1 MKKKLVSIMLVAAMA
16 LSVAA
21 CGSSKGNSAKTDGT
35 EAMASSV
42 SKTPDNQISI
52 NLASEPQSIDPAL
65 NSAVD
70 GGCMIVNSFAG
81 LYTYDKDGKLIP
93 QLASDMPEVSDD
105 ETVYTVKMIKSQWSN
120 GEEVTANDF
129 VYSWNRAADEKTAAD
144 YAYLF
149 DIIARND
156 DGSLAVEATD
166 DYTLKITLTNP
177 CPYFNDLMAFP
188 TYFPVYQKDVEKADP
203 DGKNPGKWCQEAGF
217 VSNGAYTLKS
227 WKHNESMVYVKN
239 PKYYDADNVTMDE
252 IHIMLSADDTAT
264 YAAYNSGDLDFVD
277 TVPNDEISTLNGK
290 NSDFHIIPNL
300 GTYYVGFNVND
311 PIFDGKTVEQA
322 ASMRKA
328 MNLLIVEKADPDGKN
343 PGKWCQ
349 EAGFVSNGAYTLK
362 SWKHNESMV
371 YVKNPKYYD
380 ADNVTMDEIHIMLSA
395 DDTATYAAYN
405 SGDLDFVDT
414 VPNDEISTLNG
425 KNSDFH
431 IIPNLGTYY
440 VGFNV
445 NDPIFDGKTV
455 EQAASMRKAM
465 NLLIDREFIV
475 ENVGQTGQIAADSF
489 VPAGMSDGN
498 GGVFKTDDTSYY
510 DADKTGTDQ
519 VEEAKKL
526 LESAGYTFTDNG
538 DGSYKC
544 DPAIS
549 MTFLT
554 NDDSTHIAVGESLQQ
569 DFALLG
575 INMEIKSEDWN
586 VFIEDRKS
594 GNFTIAREG
603 WLADYNDPINMLE
616 LFTTDSGNNDMQL
629 GKGDK
634 PSDSA
639 PDWTDYNKLIKEI
652 RTTADFS
659 KRVDLMHQA
668 EDMLMDTGAV
678 MPIYYYNDIYM
689 LKSNI
694 KGIYSTIYGMK
705 YFMYATKDK

>member
-1 MKKKLVSIMLVAAMA
+1 MNTDVLIVGSGCSGLYCALKLPRDIRITLITKSDLESNDSFLAQGGMCMLKEQSDFDSFFEDTLKAGHYENDKESVGIMINSSPEVVKDLVSYGA
-16 LSVAA
+16 
-21 CGSSKGNSAKTDGT
+21 
-35 EAMASSV
+35 
-42 SKTPDNQISI
+42 
-52 NLASEPQSIDPAL
+52 
-65 NSAVD
+65 
-70 GGCMIVNSFAG
+70 
-81 LYTYDKDGKLIP
+81 
-93 QLASDMPEVSDD
+93 
-105 ETVYTVKMIKSQWSN
+105 
-120 GEEVTANDF
+120 DF
-129 VYSWNRAADEKTAAD
+129 
-144 YAYLF
+144 
-149 DIIARND
+149 ARND

-188 TYFPVYQKDVEKADP
+188 TYFPVYQKD
-203 DGKNPGKWCQEAGF
+203 
-217 VSNGAYTLKS
+217 
-227 WKHNESMVYVKN
+227 
-239 PKYYDADNVTMDE
+239 
-252 IHIMLSADDTAT
+252 
-264 YAAYNSGDLDFVD
+264 
-277 TVPNDEISTLNGK
+277 
-290 NSDFHIIPNL
+290 
-300 GTYYVGFNVND
+300 
-311 PIFDGKTVEQA
+311 
-322 ASMRKA
+322 
-328 MNLLIVEKADPDGKN
+328 VEKADPDGKN

-510 DADKTGTDQ
+510 DADKTGADQ

-652 RTTADFS
+652 RTSADFS

-678 MPIYYYNDIYM
+678 MPI
-689 LKSNI
+689 LLLQ
-694 KGIYSTIYGMK
+694 
-705 YFMYATKDK
+705 

>member
-52 NLASEPQSIDPAL
+52 NLASEPQTIDPAL
-65 NSAVD
+65 SSAVD

-328 MNLLIVEKADPDGKN
+328 MNLLI
-343 PGKWCQ
+343 
-349 EAGFVSNGAYTLK
+349 
-362 SWKHNESMV
+362 
-371 YVKNPKYYD
+371 
-380 ADNVTMDEIHIMLSA
+380 
-395 DDTATYAAYN
+395 
-405 SGDLDFVDT
+405 
-414 VPNDEISTLNG
+414 
-425 KNSDFH
+425 
-431 IIPNLGTYY
+431 
-440 VGFNV
+440 
-445 NDPIFDGKTV
+445 
-455 EQAASMRKAM
+455 
-465 NLLIDREFIV
+465 DREFIV

-510 DADKTGTDQ
+510 DADKTGADQ

-549 MTFLT
+549 MMFLT

-652 RTTADFS
+652 RTSADFS

>member
-16 LSVAA
+16 LSVVA

-105 ETVYTVKMIKSQWSN
+105 GTVYTVKMIKSQWSN

-239 PKYYDADNVTMDE
+239 PNYYDAANVTMDE
-252 IHIMLSADDTAT
+252 LHFMLSADDTAI
-264 YAAYNSGDLDFVD
+264 YAAYNSGDLDYID
-277 TVPNDEISTLNGK
+277 TVPNDEISSLNGI
-290 NSDFHIIPNL
+290 NPEFGILDNL
-300 GTYYVGFNVND
+300 GTYYIGFNVND
-311 PIFDGKTVEQA
+311 PIFDGKTEEEA
-322 ASMRKA
+322 AKMREA
-328 MNLLIVEKADPDGKN
+328 ISLL
-343 PGKWCQ
+343 
-349 EAGFVSNGAYTLK
+349 
-362 SWKHNESMV
+362 
-371 YVKNPKYYD
+371 
-380 ADNVTMDEIHIMLSA
+380 
-395 DDTATYAAYN
+395 
-405 SGDLDFVDT
+405 VDR
-414 VPNDEISTLNG
+414 
-425 KNSDFH
+425 
-431 IIPNLGTYY
+431 
-440 VGFNV
+440 
-445 NDPIFDGKTV
+445 
-455 EQAASMRKAM
+455 Q
-465 NLLIDREFIV
+465 FIV
-475 ENVGQTGQIAADSF
+475 ENVGQTGQIPADSF
-489 VPAGMSDGN
+489 VPEGMADGN
-498 GGVFKTDDTSYY
+498 GGVFKTADTSYY
-510 DADKTGTDQ
+510 DATATGAGELET
-519 VEEAKKL
+519 AKGL
-526 LESAGYTFTDNG
+526 LEEAGYTFTDNG
-538 DGSYKC
+538 DGSYKV

-549 MTFLT
+549 MTYLT
-554 NDDSTHIAVGESLQQ
+554 NDGTGHIAVAESVQQ
-569 DFALLG
+569 DVALLG
-575 INMEIKSEDWN
+575 INLEIKSEDWN
-586 VFIEDRKS
+586 VFLEDRKS

-603 WLADYNDPINMLE
+603 WLADYNDPVNMLE
-616 LFTTDSGNNDMQL
+616 IFTSDSGNNDMQL
-629 GKGDK
+629 GKGT
-634 PSDSA
+634 PVSSS
-639 PDWTDYNKLIKEI
+639 PDWSAYDALIDQI
-652 RTTADFS
+652 RTTTDFAA
-659 KRVDLMHQA
+659 RVDLMHDA
-668 EDMLMDTGAV
+668 EDMLMDTWAV
-678 MPIYYYNDIYM
+678 IPIYYYNDVYM
-689 LKSNI
+689 QKSNVT
-694 KGIYSTIYGMK
+694 GVYATIFGMK
-705 YFMYATKDK
+705 YFMYATKSAQ